1 MNLVF
6 LLGWKSK
13 ATGARHSM
21 LCESIRRMRCDL
33 ALTLLWH
40 CREDKERIREI
51 LSVLLKSNHDEE
63 AIVAEEKFQRHVE
76 LDRHSELISLFTLA
90 Q

>member
-1 MNLVF
+1 MVF
-6 LLGWKSK
+6 SLGWKSK
-13 ATGARHSM
+13 AAGARHSM

-51 LSVLLKSNHDEE
+51 LSVLLKSDQHEE
-63 AIVAEEKFQRHVE
+63 VIIAEEKFQRHVE
-76 LDRHSELISLFTLA
+76 VDRHSELISPFTLA